1 MGKVFFP
8 SRERSKKVKSTK
20 TANGYTKTFS
30 KSLRTLMKGME
41 VRPLCDVTVALSI
54 AAFLR

>member
-1 MGKVFFP
+1 MEKVFLP

-20 TANGYTKTFS
+20 TANGYTKTFP
-30 KSLRTLMKGME
+30 KSPRTLMEGMD
-41 VRPLCDVTVALSI
+41 VQLLCDVTVALNI